1 MTDIPLFFMYL
12 EFLDTLLCQWFD
24 VFLKAFLLNNMVEGD
39 MMLLRFLV
47 WVREK
52 EEKNLKGLRK
62 NMPRKRIL
70 SLI

>member
-1 MTDIPLFFMYL
+1 MYL

-39 MMLLRFLV
+39 MMLLRVLV

-62 NMPRKRIL
+62 NMPRIRIL
-70 SLI
+70 SLM